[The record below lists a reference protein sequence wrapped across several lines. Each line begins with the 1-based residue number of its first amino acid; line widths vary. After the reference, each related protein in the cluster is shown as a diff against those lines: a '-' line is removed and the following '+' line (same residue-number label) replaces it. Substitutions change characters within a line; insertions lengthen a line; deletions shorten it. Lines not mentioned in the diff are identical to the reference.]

1 MRAKAEDEDAALARE
16 SEKTDGLEEQV
27 GREEAAVVWATQLNR
42 EEKHLPAP
50 MQWCKV
56 LHLR

>member
-1 MRAKAEDEDAALARE
+1 MRAQAEDEDGALRRE
-16 SEKTDGLEEQV
+16 SEKTNGLEEQA
-27 GREEAAVVWATQLNR
+27 GREEAAAVWATQLSR
-42 EEKHLPAP
+42 DEKRLPVP